1 MIFHSYMIWLGIV
14 PSSHIQLYV
23 NLPIY
28 HFFGKMGAKLKN
40 NTYVTYV
47 DSGKKCIY
55 WFCVC
60 VQWYLVN
67 HRLLGPFIQSLP
79 MILPVKATW
88 SYHDPSWSIQLT
100 WYVWDKS
107 CHLKIAYRTHF
118 HSFSSWLAL
127 IFGDWL
133 PACSSYPMGPSLQ
146 QARSPR
152 FFAAPGNKKNSGAYG
167 VCQPGK
173 VLRFRS
179 TVASTILLIYGHM
192 VNNMVINMVNI
203 WGLQASNHHRII
215 TTSSSISSKA
225 RTPVLDC
232 VSQCA
237 AVQCDCSKK
246 EVRIR
251 SWSTKFHTAT
261 VQ

>member
-1 MIFHSYMIWLGIV
+1 MIYPI
-14 PSSHIQLYV
+14 
-23 NLPIY
+23 NLVCLRQIMS
-28 HFFGKMGAKLKN
+28 FKN
-40 NTYVTYV
+40 CL
-47 DSGKKCIY
+47 S
-55 WFCVC
+55 
-60 VQWYLVN
+60 
-67 HRLLGPFIQSLP
+67 
-79 MILPVKATW
+79 
-88 SYHDPSWSIQLT
+88 
-100 WYVWDKS
+100 
-107 CHLKIAYRTHF
+107 
-118 HSFSSWLAL
+118 HSFSQLFFMACLDIWWLASSMFQL
-127 IFGDWL
+127 SHGALAAASTKSSFF
-133 PACSSYPMGPSLQ
+133 CSAWKQ
-146 QARSPR
+146 
-152 FFAAPGNKKNSGAYG
+152 KNSGAYG